1 LEISQLKNSKLFCNI
16 REKPESGQAGLFRET
31 DFEISRTLPPV
42 HPLLEWN
49 YVARSP
55 LCDTVDKIGESEVDV
70 VRVRAKST
78 NCRSRMHV

>member
-1 LEISQLKNSKLFCNI
+1 LKPEAASIICGVERASRK
-16 REKPESGQAGLFRET
+16 KPESGQAGLFRET
-31 DFEISRTLPPV
+31 VEIPRTLPPV

-49 YVARSP
+49 YIARP
-55 LCDTVDKIGESEVDV
+55 LCDTVDKIGESEVDM

>member
-1 LEISQLKNSKLFCNI
+1 VSKRQCLHGGSSLSDS
-16 REKPESGQAGLFRET
+16 REKPESGKAGLFRET
-31 DFEISRTLPPV
+31 VEIRRTLPPV

-49 YVARSP
+49 YVARP

-78 NCRSRMHV
+78 NGCGSCPC